1 MLAPARSPLDR
12 RGVERRGQGA
22 KQTARGRHAAGSRR
36 AAGVVVHD
44 GPRIDREVTPRPL
57 GGDHEGARPG

>member
-12 RGVERRGQGA
+12 REAERRGQGA
-22 KQTARGRHAAGSRR
+22 KQTARGRHAGSRL
-36 AAGVVVHD
+36 AAGVVHD